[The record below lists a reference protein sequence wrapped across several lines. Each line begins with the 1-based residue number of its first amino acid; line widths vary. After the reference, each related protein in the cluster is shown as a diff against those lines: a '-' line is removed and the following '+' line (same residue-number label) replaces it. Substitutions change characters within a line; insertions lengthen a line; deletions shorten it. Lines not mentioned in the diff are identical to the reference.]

1 MEEQT
6 LQPNSAPVNKKLGPH
21 AISALIWG
29 IFSIVTMMYLGW
41 VASIIGFAQRSKGLR
56 VYNENPGTYSEK
68 TLNVLRTAKTLN
80 LIGLIVSISTTVLF
94 LLVIIA
100 ATM

>member
-6 LQPNSAPVNKKLGPH
+6 SQPVSANEKKKMGPH

-29 IFSIVTMMYLGW
+29 IFSIVTMVYFGW
-41 VASIIGFAQRSKGLR
+41 VASIIGFSQRSKGLR

-80 LIGLIVSISTTVLF
+80 LIGLIVSVVTTVLF
-94 LLVIIA
+94 LLVIVA
-100 ATM
+100 AAM

>member
-6 LQPNSAPVNKKLGPH
+6 SVPNVATEKKILGPC

-29 IFSIVTMMYLGW
+29 IFSIVTLMYLGW
-41 VASIIGFAQRSKGLR
+41 VAAIIGFGRRSKGLR
-56 VYNENPGTYSEK
+56 VYNENPGKYSEK
-68 TLNVLRTAKTLN
+68 TLSVLKTAKTLN
-80 LIGLIVSISTTVLF
+80 LIGLIVSCATTLLF

-100 ATM
+100 ANF

>member
-6 LQPNSAPVNKKLGPH
+6 LQPNSAPNKKKLGPH

-29 IFSIVTMMYLGW
+29 IFSIVTMVYLGW
-41 VASIIGFAQRSKGLR
+41 VASIIGFSQRSKGLR
-56 VYNENPGTYSEK
+56 VYNENPDTYSEK

-80 LIGLIVSISTTVLF
+80 LIGLIVSIFTTVL
-94 LLVIIA
+94 IIGMFA
-100 ATM
+100 AAM